1 MLTKM
6 TAKEVGACGENIA
19 AFYLEKKGYRILRR
33 NFRIK
38 GGELDIIAAKDGII
52 AFVEVKTRSVGYISG
67 GFDAVDKRKKR
78 LLIRAA
84 EEYSLNN
91 PHDFQPR
98 FDVVEIILDGK
109 RVVGFNYVENAFCAD
124 DMMTIL

>member
-1 MLTKM
+1 M
-6 TAKEVGACGENIA
+6 TAKEVGDRGENIA

-38 GGELDIIAAKDGII
+38 GGELDIIAEKDGII
-52 AFVEVKTRSVGYISG
+52 AFVEVKTRSADFLSG
-67 GFDAVDKRKKR
+67 GFEAVDKRKQR
-78 LLIRAA
+78 LIIRAA
-84 EEYSLNN
+84 EEYSLKN
-91 PHDFQPR
+91 PHDLQPR

-109 RVVGFNYVENAFCAD
+109 RVVGFNYVENAFCAE